1 MALRLRRALWGD
13 GDLAVAESHAS
24 ECAKREGLF
33 HHKHADLMADK
44 DHTSLNA
51 ALELAESLAMAET
64 ERETSL
70 NARGA
75 AVAAVAGLVIPI
87 ATALANPL
95 FRTEDKH
102 WAGFPRNLAEYFFLA
117 ALVCVAS
124 AMAMAVVGVLRP
136 GRGGQTKNTV
146 GEAVVNVWCWEDGDI
161 ALAEASDR
169 KIAVFRLD

>member
-1 MALRLRRALWGD
+1 MSAVQDAAGDDRSTRCPEEVPQAMALRLRRALWGD
-13 GDLAVAESHAS
+13 GDLVDAESDAS
-24 ECAKREGLF
+24 ECAERDGLF
-33 HHKHADLMADK
+33 HRKHAYLMTGK
-44 DHTSLNA
+44 NQKSVNA
-51 ALELAESLAMAET
+51 ALDLAESVAKAET
-64 ERETSL
+64 DRETTL

-136 GRGGQTKNTV
+136 GRGGRTKNTV
-146 GEAVVNVWCWEDGDI
+146 GEAVVNV
-161 ALAEASDR
+161 
-169 KIAVFRLD
+169 